1 MAGIDIFIR
10 AKDQASAAINKVN
23 QSLKSLTDE
32 TKSVGEDGKAGI
44 DGLGLSFDSLVG
56 KIGIAT
62 AVASAGVAAFKKAI
76 EFSQEG
82 AAIERLMDSGDALA
96 MSLGANMDHIVKKV
110 SAASMGTVSDLDIIA
125 SANKALL
132 LGVSADADQ
141 LAGLMETAIVRG
153 RAMGMTAQEAFEQIV
168 TGIGRQSAKILDNLG
183 IVLDTKQVYDDYA
196 ESIGKTADE
205 LTEMDQRQALVNATI
220 QNTKGFIEETGGVLL
235 DNAGKWEA
243 LDAAQK
249 NYWDN
254 LKAQAAG
261 AMGWWAAFWTEFY
274 NKADQAAV
282 WADLKRQAKGL
293 GVSFEDLS
301 EGMGVSS
308 RVAGQTVYD
317 YEQLAK
323 AISYLQARLDWAENM
338 GPRGRAGVRELVADT
353 ENLTTATWE
362 LSTAQQQVV
371 DDFNEFTVGFEKI
384 TSLSTNFNGIVNY
397 AIKYDDILKELTV
410 KQNELNQY
418 LAIMGTGGYVDGL
431 WVSADEAKTKVG
443 ELTGAVAEL
452 QTAMTN
458 MANQVVLDMFAATIA
473 IGGVEQAEL
482 EAYMNLAVEMGVMSD
497 EAATAAIEAYSRAVT
512 YIETHKIPDM
522 SFNIIG
528 NLIMPDIVM
537 GGGGG
542 GGGFGNVV
550 GRNEAAGG
558 VVHAAAGAFGKQA
571 YYVGE
576 IGPEIFVP
584 SQDGRILSNH
594 ESKAAIRSG
603 FGSMNEQPIVINI
616 NTPINLADRVWVENE
631 LAPYIRKGVQDVMA
645 RG

>member
-10 AKDQASAAINKVN
+10 AKDQASAAINKVKS
-23 QSLKSLTDE
+23 SLGSLNDE
-32 TKSVGEDGKAGI
+32 TKSMGTLGENTND
-44 DGLGLSFDSLVG
+44 DLGLSFDALAG
-56 KIGIAT
+56 KIAIAT
-62 AVASAGVAAFKKAI
+62 SIATTAVIAFKKAI

-82 AAIERLMDSGDALA
+82 AAIERLMTSGDALA
-96 MSLGANMDHIVKKV
+96 KSLGANMDEIVDKV

-183 IVLDTKQVYDDYA
+183 IVIDTKEVYDDYA
-196 ESIGKTADE
+196 ESLGKTAEE
-205 LTEMDQRQALVNATI
+205 LTEVEERQALVNATLKDT
-220 QNTKGFIEETGGVLL
+220 QDFIEETGGVVL
-235 DNAGKWEA
+235 DSAGKWEA

-249 NYWDN
+249 NFWN
-254 LKAQAAG
+254 SLKARAADT
-261 AMGWWAAFWTEFY
+261 MSWWPTFWTQFY
-274 NKADQAAV
+274 NSIGDGT
-282 WADLKRQAKGL
+282 KR
-293 GVSFEDLS
+293 LS
-301 EGMGVSS
+301 L
-308 RVAGQTVYD
+308 
-317 YEQLAK
+317 YEQAMIALPENAAPGWQLLKMLANGMNEEVGML
-323 AISYLQARLDWAENM
+323 SQHVLDMNEQFGQGVWSGSVTQNVIDFYVALENTKT
-338 GPRGRAGVRELVADT
+338 AVADT

-397 AIKYDDILKELTV
+397 AIKYDGILKELNE

-443 ELTGAVAEL
+443 ELTGAVGEL

-482 EAYMNLAVEMGVMSD
+482 EAYMNLAIVMGVMS
-497 EAATAAIEAYSRAVT
+497 EEGSAAAIEAYSRAFE
-512 YIETHKIPDM
+512 YFETH
-522 SFNIIG
+522 S
-528 NLIMPDIVM
+528 
-537 GGGGG
+537 
-542 GGGFGNVV
+542 
-550 GRNEAAGG
+550 
-558 VVHAAAGAFGKQA
+558 
-571 YYVGE
+571 
-576 IGPEIFVP
+576 
-584 SQDGRILSNH
+584 LSLL
-594 ESKAAIRSG
+594 
-603 FGSMNEQPIVINI
+603 PI
-616 NTPINLADRVWVENE
+616 
-631 LAPYIRKGVQDVMA
+631 
-645 RG
+645 